1 MSLKKKEKKPWDL
14 FLEQRSI
21 NKDLYPSFPLSLKT
35 KCASNFSMQDAMQF
49 LWMLSWKFKEG
60 KIKTETLVL

>member
-1 MSLKKKEKKPWDL
+1 MSLKKKKKKPWDL

-21 NKDLYPSFPLSLKT
+21 NKDPYPSFPLSPKT
-35 KCASNFSMQDAMQF
+35 KCASNFSEDAMQF